1 MSKIDRF
8 VFCAI
13 CFILP
18 LALYIL
24 KSDMQELRTLYSAT
38 DQDLQAQVYELQEQ
52 IAIAQET
59 SDIRGVVVTYYCDC
73 EICTGQY
80 TSTKT
85 GTTPIAGYTIA
96 VDPKYIPLGSRVY
109 IENIGWRIAEDVGG
123 AVKGNHIDVFTATH
137 EEATRGGRHTAF
149 AIVREE

>member
-1 MSKIDRF
+1 MSKIAPYI
-8 VFCAI
+8 V
-13 CFILP
+13 ILP
-18 LALYIL
+18 LLLYTYNTTL
-24 KSDMQELRTLYSAT
+24 DSKMELERVDT
-38 DQDLQAQVYELQEQ
+38 DLQAQVYELQEQ

-80 TSTKT
+80 TSTKS

-96 VDPKYIPLGSRVY
+96 VDPKFIPLGSRVY